1 LLINIKIMQSTK
13 NIGDKW
19 EVIAIKYLQNKW
31 YKILDTNYKFWRFW
45 EVDIIATNKDL
56 IVFFEVKYRNNIN
69 YWIPEEAIV
78 KSKLRKC
85 RKTVEYY
92 VVKNNYDFENIRFDV
107 ITILKWS
114 ISYKLKHYKNIE
126 I

>member
-31 YKILDTNYKFWRFW
+31 YKILDSNYKFWRFW
-45 EVDIIATNKDL
+45 EVDIIAKNNNL
-56 IVFFEVKYRNNIN
+56 IVFFEVKYRNSIKF
-69 YWIPEEAIV
+69 WIPEEAII

-92 VVKNNYDFENIRFDV
+92 VVKNNYNFDDIRFDV
-107 ITILKWS
+107 ITILKWT